1 MIPSKKRKLNKKE
14 EEESEEEER
23 IIFESESEEETKNKE
38 ESDEEEEEETIRFE
52 SESEEEKEEEEYL
65 WRLSNIE
72 RAIKS
77 FSSHSIPEHLH
88 GREEKESEITN
99 YIKERIKT
107 QTSGSMYISGKPGTG
122 KTATIQKI
130 RKDLSL
136 SKVRKCKQF
145 FLNCMELKDKRQI
158 YKEIGKTL
166 ELEDVE
172 RLDSDVISSALRKR
186 NHMIIIFL
194 DEIDQLMSTK
204 SKSEQQIVFDIF
216 GWTTIPN
223 SHLVVVG
230 IANAL
235 DMTEHIPLLDYIK
248 CQPYL
253 IHFQGYEADQ
263 ISRIIKE
270 RLDSSAFTLVED
282 NAITLASRCI
292 ANNSSD
298 VRVVLSILRKAVED
312 LKTKFEETRKIS
324 TVGVMLMNQI
334 CTQFLGDPQ
343 VNQIKSRT
351 IHEKILLASLCQN
364 QDRKEVVGSQVKKQY
379 SGLCSQFSIPENN
392 VSEICR

>member
-136 SKVRKCKQF
+136 SKVRKCKF
-145 FLNCMELKDKRQI
+145 
-158 YKEIGKTL
+158 
-166 ELEDVE
+166 
-172 RLDSDVISSALRKR
+172 
-186 NHMIIIFL
+186 
-194 DEIDQLMSTK
+194 TK
-204 SKSEQQIVFDIF
+204 K
-216 GWTTIPN
+216 
-223 SHLVVVG
+223 
-230 IANAL
+230 
-235 DMTEHIPLLDYIK
+235 
-248 CQPYL
+248 
-253 IHFQGYEADQ
+253 
-263 ISRIIKE
+263 
-270 RLDSSAFTLVED
+270 
-282 NAITLASRCI
+282 
-292 ANNSSD
+292 
-298 VRVVLSILRKAVED
+298 
-312 LKTKFEETRKIS
+312 
-324 TVGVMLMNQI
+324 
-334 CTQFLGDPQ
+334 
-343 VNQIKSRT
+343 
-351 IHEKILLASLCQN
+351 
-364 QDRKEVVGSQVKKQY
+364 
-379 SGLCSQFSIPENN
+379 
-392 VSEICR
+392 